1 MFCVD
6 NLITSNLTYAFSV
19 PLKILI
25 SGLKFILQ
33 TLFHSWYR
41 QHRHDTVSTLY
52 KTDAS
57 THKHYVQ
64 PTTLALNSQGKQLH
78 RWKQTLS
85 SFDESTPFAR
95 ASLFHNDSYRNEC
108 VTSIASTSGL
118 LYYCYLLQ
126 REHQPFHTLTGDR
139 LSQIH
144 CTRVTET
151 PLSQHA

>member
-1 MFCVD
+1 MFCVG

-25 SGLKFILQ
+25 SRFEIHSS
-33 TLFHSWYR
+33 TLGTAK
-41 QHRHDTVSTLY
+41 HRHDTVSTLY

-57 THKHYVQ
+57 THKLPSILRATNHSC
-64 PTTLALNSQGKQLH
+64 SQLKANNYIVGSKH
-78 RWKQTLS
+78 FVP
-85 SFDESTPFAR
+85 FDESTPFAP
-95 ASLFHNDSYRNEC
+95 ASLFQNDSYRNEC